1 MEKICQFKKC
11 SEAYMNIRKKLSVK
25 VESGQKIQDTCE
37 NGIIARRNRQIC
49 NHLAV
54 KCIIVRLW
62 SENISME
69 IEDF

>member
-1 MEKICQFKKC
+1 MEKICQFKNC
-11 SEAYMNIRKKLSVK
+11 SEAYMNIRKKWSVK
-25 VESGQKIQDTCE
+25 IESGQKIQDTCE
-37 NGIIARRNRQIC
+37 NDIARRNRQIC

-62 SENISME
+62 SESVNVE